1 MGRYPS
7 VQDRLKRLE
16 QRVGISYFTEEE
28 PEPEPETEPTSEG
41 EDGEEV

>member
-7 VQDRLKRLE
+7 VQDRLKHLE

-28 PEPEPETEPTSEG
+28 EPEPETEPTSEG

>member
-7 VQDRLKRLE
+7 VPNRLKRLE
-16 QRVGISYFTEEE
+16 RRVGISYFTEEK

-41 EDGEEV
+41 EGGEKG